1 MTTQTATA
9 QDMEDRGIEDS
20 IADGR
25 LTISITV
32 ADLIREARNGPGME
46 YMQSQNDD
54 KLRIT
59 DESAFALSILGAMEH
74 ADPDHGASFLYKLI
88 DNAVELAI
96 EKNWPGF
103 VVKGE
108 AA

>member
-1 MTTQTATA
+1 MTDTRTAAA
-9 QDMEDRGIEDS
+9 QDMEDRGIEAS

-32 ADLIREARNGPGME
+32 ADLIRQANGPGME
-46 YMQSQNDD
+46 YMQSHNDD

-74 ADPDHGASFLYKLI
+74 ADPDHGASLLYKLI
-88 DNAVELAI
+88 DDAVELAI

-103 VVKGE
+103 VVRGE